1 MLFPIVENWLVFHQ
15 YNLYFLLKSLV
26 AISIWK
32 FWLTSQLSLSCNSHR
47 GFYKPGIIYQFST
60 TVYLHGLLQR
70 LFISR
75 ISFFMYFL
83 LPDFNNT
90 ENHIRTL
97 ICWLF
102 HLIFL
107 NRLNSFSWQYFYL
120 QIYHFSFFSPFFPVF
135 QVTLGGISTVK
146 GVYLVLKS
154 LHWGIFMTSLTWI
167 LSVPILLGDSSVI
180 WRPQTISNQ
189 NILIKRVFSGKG

>member
-1 MLFPIVENWLVFHQ
+1 MQLSQRILQTW
-15 YNLYFLLKSLV
+15 YY
-26 AISIWK
+26 ISI
-32 FWLTSQLSLSCNSHR
+32 FNHCLSAWTT
-47 GFYKPGIIYQFST
+47 PEIIYFQYIFLY
-60 TVYLHGLLQR
+60 V
-70 LFISR
+70 
-75 ISFFMYFL
+75 FL
-83 LPDFNNT
+83 LPHFNNT

-97 ICWLF
+97 ICWLL

-120 QIYHFSFFSPFFPVF
+120 QVYHFSFFSPFFPVF
-135 QVTLGGISTVK
+135 QVTLGGILTVK

-167 LSVPILLGDSSVI
+167 LSVPVLLGDSSVI
-180 WRPQTISNQ
+180 WRPQTIWNQ